1 MPESEPLFTPDA
13 GRLVPSAHTRGP
25 WDPQAQHGGPVAA
38 LVARAAEAEVGA
50 GFTVTRLTI
59 ELQRPVPLEPLTVA
73 ARVTKP
79 GRRVVRAEVD
89 VAVAAGGDTV
99 VRAAAVGVRHA
110 DIPLG
115 ADAPDDGRTAVPEP
129 GPEAGA
135 PLTFGDQDEG
145 EAFHLTGMDVRIVG
159 GEPGRPGPAR
169 AWFRLRRPVVAG
181 EEPSGLQQAA
191 AAADFCNG
199 LSWVLPYERWTF
211 VNPDLTVHLARRAQG
226 EWICLDAHTVPSD
239 AGTAFAE
246 AELYDRAG
254 RLGRAAQSLIL
265 EPRPT

>member
-1 MPESEPLFTPDA
+1 GRTAEPRRWEAGGRQDADWRGRQERPQTRPVPESEPLFTPNA

-99 VRAAAVGVRHA
+99 VRA
-110 DIPLG
+110 
-115 ADAPDDGRTAVPEP
+115 
-129 GPEAGA
+129 
-135 PLTFGDQDEG
+135 
-145 EAFHLTGMDVRIVG
+145 
-159 GEPGRPGPAR
+159 
-169 AWFRLRRPVVAG
+169 
-181 EEPSGLQQAA
+181 
-191 AAADFCNG
+191 
-199 LSWVLPYERWTF
+199 
-211 VNPDLTVHLARRAQG
+211 
-226 EWICLDAHTVPSD
+226 
-239 AGTAFAE
+239 
-246 AELYDRAG
+246 
-254 RLGRAAQSLIL
+254 
-265 EPRPT
+265 